1 MDIASILMD
10 LAVVLIVIWQVRRG
24 YHNGLMRMLIEC
36 LSWLAAAVLA
46 VMISYAISG
55 TIYDMFFA
63 GRITEAVTNAILEA
77 GSPEAFAGSLEQTL
91 ASMPEAIRSAAE
103 FLMGGVDL
111 SAVTSAQAAELAQ
124 TVTDSIVRPLITSA
138 IQLVSFLILFAL
150 GLMVLHIV
158 AIAFG
163 AFNSIPLVGGIN
175 RALGGVFGLVKAAAI
190 LFILTLVLQFY
201 FTFGTPSGVLT
212 PAAVQESF
220 LTEIFYDNNPLSHF
234 LNVG

>member
-1 MDIASILMD
+1 MNIASILMD

-63 GRITEAVTNAILEA
+63 
-77 GSPEAFAGSLEQTL
+77 
-91 ASMPEAIRSAAE
+91 AE

-111 SAVTSAQAAELAQ
+111 SAVASAQAAELAQ

>member
-1 MDIASILMD
+1 MNIASILMD

-91 ASMPEAIRSAAE
+91 ASIRSAAE

>member
-1 MDIASILMD
+1 M
-10 LAVVLIVIWQVRRG
+10 
-24 YHNGLMRMLIEC
+24 
-36 LSWLAAAVLA
+36 
-46 VMISYAISG
+46 
-55 TIYDMFFA
+55 
-63 GRITEAVTNAILEA
+63 
-77 GSPEAFAGSLEQTL
+77 
-91 ASMPEAIRSAAE
+91 AAE

>member
-1 MDIASILMD
+1 MNIASILMD

-63 GRITEAVTNAILEA
+63 GSITEAVTNAILEA

-175 RALGGVFGLVKAAAI
+175 RALRCVRTGQGGSDPVYPHPG
-190 LFILTLVLQFY
+190 
-201 FTFGTPSGVLT
+201 
-212 PAAVQESF
+212 AAVLLHLRYSVGCVDTCCGTGELPHRNF
-220 LTEIFYDNNPLSHF
+220 L
-234 LNVG
+234 

>member
-1 MDIASILMD
+1 M
-10 LAVVLIVIWQVRRG
+10 
-24 YHNGLMRMLIEC
+24 E
-36 LSWLAAAVLA
+36 
-46 VMISYAISG
+46 
-55 TIYDMFFA
+55 
-63 GRITEAVTNAILEA
+63 
-77 GSPEAFAGSLEQTL
+77 TL
-91 ASMPEAIRSAAE
+91 AQAIMVAGKAIGAGLCMGIGAIGPGVGEGNAVSKTVEGMARNPEMAGTLRSTMIMGCAIAE
-103 FLMGGVDL
+103 TTGIYSL
-111 SAVTSAQAAELAQ
+111 
-124 TVTDSIVRPLITSA
+124 LIA
-138 IQLVSFLILFAL
+138 FLILFAL

>member
-1 MDIASILMD
+1 MNIASILMD

-150 GLMVLHIV
+150 LSLFIPGLTYLDRVVSFV
-158 AIAFG
+158 AIAVFLG
-163 AFNSIPLVGGIN
+163 YTAYDTQKIKAYYHYYAGDPDLLAKASIFS
-175 RALGGVFGLVKAAAI
+175 ALQLY
-190 LFILTLVLQFY
+190 L
-201 FTFGTPSGVLT
+201 
-212 PAAVQESF
+212 
-220 LTEIFYDNNPLSHF
+220 DF
-234 LNVG
+234 LNLFVRLLSILGKRRN

>member
-1 MDIASILMD
+1 MNIASILMD

-36 LSWLAAAVLA
+36 LSCWAAAVLA

-138 IQLVSFLILFAL
+138 IQLVSFLDCSPWGWWFCTSSPLRSVPSTPFRWWAAST
-150 GLMVLHIV
+150 GLWAVCSDWSRRRDPVYPHP
-158 AIAFG
+158 G
-163 AFNSIPLVGGIN
+163 
-175 RALGGVFGLVKAAAI
+175 
-190 LFILTLVLQFY
+190 
-201 FTFGTPSGVLT
+201 
-212 PAAVQESF
+212 AAVLLHLRHSVGRADTCCGTGELPHRNF
-220 LTEIFYDNNPLSHF
+220 L
-234 LNVG
+234 

>member
-1 MDIASILMD
+1 MNIASILMD

-46 VMISYAISG
+46 VMISYA
-55 TIYDMFFA
+55 MFFA